1 MVWSWL
7 VWSSIQTTK
16 SFSTSIVRLFCFL
29 TICLLTG
36 VALLISFKYLF
47 FEFTTWLF
55 VTRGLTFILS
65 WLSTCLSHQALSFI
79 NFDLKWKTQSSSSDE
94 HLEATVGLLTGL
106 ISVLFCSRNRE
117 AQRVSERWG
126 NGQSVSSQNTHIYS
140 VGCLIWAWF
149 ITAWRS
155 LTTGYY
161 NKYNN
166 GKFEILRELSK
177 CDIQTLSEQTLEK
190 RHW

>member
-79 NFDLKWKTQSSSSDE
+79 DFDLKWKTQSSSLDE
-94 HLEATVGLLTGL
+94 HLEATVGLLIGPVL
-106 ISVLFCSRNRE
+106 IALC
-117 AQRVSERWG
+117 
-126 NGQSVSSQNTHIYS
+126 
-140 VGCLIWAWF
+140 
-149 ITAWRS
+149 
-155 LTTGYY
+155 
-161 NKYNN
+161 
-166 GKFEILRELSK
+166 LREPGGPKQEIWRNSR
-177 CDIQTLSEQTLEK
+177 SEEQSEHTQ
-190 RHW
+190 HWLIKVTILHGSNLWWPLQNYKNNIKDHWPQITISQ

>member
-79 NFDLKWKTQSSSSDE
+79 DFDLKWKTQSSSSDE

-126 NGQSVSSQNTHIYS
+126 NGQSVSSNFFAGEGSCYE
-140 VGCLIWAWF
+140 VDGCWLIRVVAAEGWGGCDNY
-149 ITAWRS
+149 
-155 LTTGYY
+155 L
-161 NKYNN
+161 NKN
-166 GKFEILRELSK
+166 EI
-177 CDIQTLSEQTLEK
+177 CHTD
-190 RHW
+190 